1 MKKCM
6 QIGALLILGA
16 LLLTACTPA
25 PNNSPSPSPTMP
37 LLPSPSISPSVSPM
51 VSPDNGNTNVDADPA
66 IMTAVKDEVAKLSEV
81 KEAVVIMSGDTVLVG
96 LTFDEQYKGELTD
109 RIKEMV
115 VEKVK
120 AAANGT
126 KEVLVSAQN
135 DVVTKI
141 KTLADGVSNTI
152 SGTGTTVEQF
162 DEVYNLMKET
172 KSTTT

>member
-1 MKKCM
+1 
-6 QIGALLILGA
+6 
-16 LLLTACTPA
+16 
-25 PNNSPSPSPTMP
+25 
-37 LLPSPSISPSVSPM
+37 M